1 MISLNEPN
9 KFSPHQ
15 ALSLHWPEFLIE
27 AFALGMFMLS
37 ASVVTTLLESPTAF
51 LQGAISDATLRRALI
66 GICMGGTAVALI
78 YCPWGKRSGAH
89 MNPAVTLAFLSL
101 KRIAPVNAL
110 LYIVAQF
117 FGGYAGVLLSRLLLG
132 TAFTVPPVDYIVT
145 VPGDA
150 GEARA
155 FSAEFAISFVMMFT
169 ILMVSNDARW
179 SRYTGV
185 AAGVLISGY
194 VLFES
199 PLSGFSMNPAR
210 TLASA
215 LPAQVWHGL
224 WIYFTAPLIA
234 MWLAACAFHALTPAS
249 ERLHHLPK
257 IVPDRCR
264 NLHLH

>member
-1 MISLNEPN
+1 MISLNEP
-9 KFSPHQ
+9 KDFSPQQ
-15 ALSLHWPEFLIE
+15 AISLHWPEFLIE

-37 ASVVTTLLESPTAF
+37 ASAVTTLLESPTAF
-51 LQGAISDATLRRALI
+51 LHNALPDAALRRALI
-66 GICMGGTAVALI
+66 GICMGGTALALI

-101 KRIAPVNAL
+101 RRIAPVNAL

-117 FGGYAGVLLSRLLLG
+117 VGGYAGVLLSRQLLG
-132 TAFTVPPVDYIVT
+132 APFTAAPVDYIVT

-150 GEARA
+150 GEAQA
-155 FSAEFAISFVMMFT
+155 FFAEFAISFVMMLT

-194 VLFES
+194 VFFES

-210 TLASA
+210 TFASA
-215 LPAQVWHGL
+215 LPAHVWHGL

-234 MWLAACAFHALTPAS
+234 MWLAARAFHVLTPAS
-249 ERLHHLPK
+249 QRLHHLAK
-257 IVPDRCR
+257 IVPFHSR
-264 NLHLH
+264 